1 MIRVIVETLIIIVCF
16 LLQCTVFQSLSLGG
30 IVPNLL
36 IIITSSFGFMRG
48 RKEGLLVGFFC
59 GILVDTFFSDV
70 LGLYALMYMY
80 VGYFNGFFRKIFYPE
95 DVKLPMLLITVSDMI
110 YCLCCY
116 VLLFLL
122 RGRLD
127 FPYYAMHVMLPEVVY
142 TIFITV
148 FLYRLI
154 LLVNQ
159 KLETIEKRSASKF
172 V

>member
-16 LLQCTVFQSLSLGG
+16 LLQCTVFKSLSLGG

-48 RKEGLLVGFFC
+48 RKKGLLVGFFC

-95 DVKLPMLLITVSDMI
+95 DVKLPMLLITVSDMV